1 MELSTIH
8 ALSRAASL
16 DVAERLSLGEQVTQE
31 ELDGLVNYLGQ
42 LRVKTAKP
50 KDAWR
55 WVGLAALAQYQSL
68 ERECL
73 RYVQVKDGTALVS
86 DGHRAHLAQTD
97 RADGVYTV
105 KGEPEN
111 FAGKLID
118 IRAVLPKQ
126 LDQERTTVLID
137 SLPAHRS
144 RGKTVY
150 EIEGRFYQVQYVLDA
165 AARRAHLHYT
175 IVDDRLVASH
185 EFGTA
190 IVMPF
195 ATGRQG

>member
-8 ALSRAASL
+8 ALSRSASL

-55 WVGLAALAQYQSL
+55 WAGLAALVKYQSL
-68 ERECL
+68 ERDCL

-105 KGEPEN
+105 QGEPEN
-111 FAGKLID
+111 FFGKLID
-118 IRAVLPKQ
+118 IRAVLPKR

-137 SLPAHRS
+137 SLPIHRS
-144 RGKTVY
+144 HGQTVY
-150 EIEGRFYQVQYVLDA
+150 AIADKFFQVQYVADA
-165 AARRAHLHYT
+165 AARQAHLHYA
-175 IVDDRLVASH
+175 IVDGRLVASH

-190 IVMPF
+190 VVMPF
-195 ATGRQG
+195 AAR